1 MKSFTITRDID
12 APPETVWAVLDDF
25 GNIADW
31 SAGVRRSALTTTGP
45 VGAGTTRHCD
55 FVPLGG
61 VNERITRHEPGQRM
75 TVHLYETFKMPV
87 TDAVADFQLD
97 ATGAG
102 TRLTLD
108 VEYSPNR
115 LGRLATGTTEKQMR
129 KGMGALADDLASE
142 SARLAAGAT
151 REEAGDAAA

>member
-1 MKSFTITRDID
+1 MNSFTITRDID
-12 APPETVWAVLDDF
+12 APPRTVWAVLDDF

-55 FVPLGG
+55 FAPLGG
-61 VNERITRHEPGQRM
+61 VNERITHHEPGRRM

-87 TDAVADFQLD
+87 TDAVADFRLEPAGD
-97 ATGAG
+97 G

-108 VEYSPNR
+108 VEYRPNR
-115 LGRLATGTTEKQMR
+115 LGRLAAGTTEKQMG
-129 KGMGALADDLASE
+129 KGMGALADDLAAE
-142 SARLAAGAT
+142 SARLAAGT
-151 REEAGDAAA
+151 EREEANDAAA